1 MKTNSLEFRLMQ
13 RERILNN
20 KPWNKSTG
28 PRTIEG
34 KKISSLNSCG
44 SNYKLN
50 QLISQYLGIMKAQK
64 ELHSMIQI

>member
-1 MKTNSLEFRLMQ
+1 MKKSSTEFKQMQ
-13 RERILNN
+13 RDRILNN

-34 KKISSLNSCG
+34 KKISSLNSRG

-50 QLISQYLGIMKAQK
+50 QLISQYREIMKAQK
-64 ELHSMIQI
+64 ELQNMIQT